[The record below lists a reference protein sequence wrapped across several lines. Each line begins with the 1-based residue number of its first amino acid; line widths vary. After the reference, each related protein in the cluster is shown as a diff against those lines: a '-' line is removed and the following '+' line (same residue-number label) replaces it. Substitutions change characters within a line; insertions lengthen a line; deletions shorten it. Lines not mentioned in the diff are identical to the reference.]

1 VTNPAHIEVVGTIAD
16 LRQRLRS
23 ARQSAAPVNGSPGG
37 ATTVALVPTMGALHA
52 GHLALVARAREIAD
66 IVVVSI
72 FVNPLQFGAGE
83 DLATYP
89 RTLDADV
96 ALLAQHGVDFV
107 FAPTAVEMYPHGASE
122 TRVTAGP
129 VGALYE
135 GASRPGHFDG
145 MLTVVAKLFN
155 IVAPDAALFG
165 QKDAQQV
172 FLVQRM
178 AEDLNSPVRID
189 IVPIVRENGGLAL
202 SSRNGY
208 LDVSQRAGARALSQG
223 LTAAA
228 SVARDSHG
236 GAPAAVAAARAVIE
250 AQPLVKLD
258 YLVVVHPQTFLPV
271 SDDYRG
277 PARMLVAALVG
288 GTRLIDN
295 APLDL
300 T

>member
-1 VTNPAHIEVVGTIAD
+1 MTDPTRPEVIGTIAD
-16 LRQRLRS
+16 LRARLRET
-23 ARQSAAPVNGSPGG
+23 RQDGTGRAGP
-37 ATTVALVPTMGALHA
+37 TVALVPTMGALHA
-52 GHLALVARAREIAD
+52 GHLALVTRARELAD
-66 IVVVSI
+66 VVVVSI

-96 ALLAQHGVDFV
+96 ELLARNGVDLV
-107 FAPTAVEMYPHGASE
+107 FAPTAAQMYPHGATE
-122 TRVTAGP
+122 TRVTAGHI
-129 VGALYE
+129 GSLYD

-145 MLTVVAKLFN
+145 MLTVVSKLLH
-155 IVAPDAALFG
+155 IVGPDAALFG

-178 AEDLNSPVRID
+178 VEELNVPVRIEV
-189 IVPIVRENGGLAL
+189 VPTVRENGGLAL

-208 LDVSQRAGARALSQG
+208 LRQDQREGARALSQG
-223 LTAAA
+223 LEAAA
-228 SVARDSHG
+228 SAARTGGG
-236 GAPAAVAAARAVIE
+236 GAPAALDAARAVIE

-271 SDDYRG
+271 GDDYRG

-288 GTRLIDN
+288 TTRLIDN

-300 T
+300 S